1 MSSSIYWEPDVETM
15 PRDGLQKLQL
25 ERLKKTLIRVYEN
38 VAFYRDKLDESG
50 INPYEFDSFDDIAKL
65 PFTEKSDLRDNYPF
79 GLFAVPMDEVVRIHA
94 SSGTTGKSTVVSYNK
109 NDINLWGNLIARD
122 LYGTGVRK
130 DDIIQNSY
138 GYGLFTGGLGLHY
151 GAEMIGATVIPTSGG
166 LTERQIKILQDYGS
180 TVICCT
186 PSYALYIAEV
196 GGEMGIDFKKL
207 PLKIG
212 IFGAEPWTEEM
223 RKEIEARLYIEA
235 IDIYGLSEIIGPGVS
250 CECTEKAGL
259 HVAEDHFIIEII
271 DPATGKP
278 LPPGSPGEMVFTTL
292 TKEAMPLIRY
302 RTRDLSILD
311 ADTCACGR
319 THARMR
325 KPMGRTD
332 DMLIIRGVNLF
343 PSQVEEVLMQI
354 KEIEPHYL
362 IVVDRINYL
371 DTIELW
377 VEVSEE
383 VFAEKINDLEN
394 FESAIEHRLNAATG
408 INIDVKLKEPKT
420 IKRSEGKAKRV
431 VDRRKGEVI

>member
-1 MSSSIYWEPDVETM
+1 MSNSIYWEPDVETM

-25 ERLKKTLIRVYEN
+25 ERLKATLVRVYEN
-38 VAFYRDKLDESG
+38 VSFYRGKLDASG
-50 INPYEFDSFDDIAKL
+50 IDPYKFDSYDDISKL
-65 PFTEKSDLRDNYPF
+65 PFTEKGDLRDNYPF
-79 GLFAVPMDEVVRIHA
+79 GLFAEPMEEVVRIHA

-109 NDINLWGNLIARD
+109 NDIALWGNLIARD
-122 LYGTGVRK
+122 LYGAGVRK

-151 GAEMIGATVIPTSGG
+151 GAELLGATVIPTSGG
-166 LTERQIKILQDYGS
+166 LTERQIKVMQDYGS

-186 PSYALYIAEV
+186 PSYGLYIAEI
-196 GGEMGIDFKKL
+196 GGELGVDFEKL
-207 PLKIG
+207 PLRIG
-212 IFGAEPWTEEM
+212 IMGAEPWTEEM
-223 RKEIEARLYIEA
+223 RKEIEARLFIEA

-259 HVAEDHFIIEII
+259 HVAEDHFLIEII
-271 DPATGKP
+271 DPATEKPVLPGKQ
-278 LPPGSPGEMVFTTL
+278 GEMVFTTL

-311 ADTCACGR
+311 ADVCACGR
-319 THARMR
+319 THARMA

-362 IVVDRINYL
+362 IVVDRVNYL

-377 VEVSEE
+377 VEVSEDI
-383 VFAEKINDLEN
+383 FAEKINDLEN
-394 FESAIEHRLNAATG
+394 FESAIEHRLSAATG
-408 INIDVKLKEPKT
+408 IKIDVKLKEPKT

-431 VDRRKGEVI
+431 VDKRKGEVI